1 MRKGDAARVGSV
13 ACVGE
18 RKAAAGVSG
27 GRRALVAGCV
37 EGRGAAMPPVGV
49 AGRGAAM
56 PPVGGVRL
64 PVRGGKVEPK
74 GGLAAPNPDWPSP
87 D

>member
-1 MRKGDAARVGSV
+1 M

-37 EGRGAAMPPVGV
+37 EGRGAAMPPAVGI
-49 AGRGAAM
+49 GQ
-56 PPVGGVRL
+56 
-64 PVRGGKVEPK
+64 PVRGGRVEPR
-74 GGLAAPNPDWPSP
+74 GGLGVPRADCPKPV
-87 D
+87 